1 MVESSLAQKLVIKP
15 GNTVRIIDAPEGYE
29 HLLVDLPEGASLLE
43 GGNGQADVI
52 LLFGESRATLER
64 TLPTAITEVRP
75 GGVFWAAYP
84 KGGKSDLSRE
94 VMWNLLE
101 PYLWRAVSQIA
112 IDDTWSALRFRP
124 AADMKSTKS
133 DQ

>member
-1 MVESSLAQKLVIKP
+1 MADPSLAKKLVIKP
-15 GNTVRIIDAPEGYE
+15 GNTVRIIDAPRGYE
-29 HLLVDLPEGASLLE
+29 HLLNDLPEGARLLE
-43 GGNGQADVI
+43 SGDEQADVV

-94 VMWNLLE
+94 EMWKLLE
-101 PYLWRAVSQIA
+101 PYLWRPVSQIA

-124 AADMKSTKS
+124 AADVKSKKS
-133 DQ
+133 GS

>member
-1 MVESSLAQKLVIKP
+1 MTESSLAKKLVIKP
-15 GNTVRIIDAPEGYE
+15 GNTVRVIDAPQGYE
-29 HLLVDLPEGASLLE
+29 HLLSHLPEGATLLT
-43 GGNGQADVI
+43 GGDEQANVV

-64 TLPTAITEVRP
+64 TLPTAITQVRP

-94 VMWNLLE
+94 VMWKVLE
-101 PYLWRAVSQIA
+101 PYLWRPVSQVA

-124 AADMKSTKS
+124 AADVKSKKS
-133 DQ
+133 GE